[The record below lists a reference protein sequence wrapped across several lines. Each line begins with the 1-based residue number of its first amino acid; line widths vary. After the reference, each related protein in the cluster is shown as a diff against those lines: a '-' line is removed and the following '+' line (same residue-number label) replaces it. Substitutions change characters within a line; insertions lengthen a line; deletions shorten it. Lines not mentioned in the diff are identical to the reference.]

1 MHFFFYSMYS
11 TDKLKQK
18 ISIIYRDESWLVVNK
33 PYDMRIQK
41 YPNSTD
47 PSGMELTCHCYV
59 LLTTK

>member
-1 MHFFFYSMYS
+1 MCL

-18 ISIIYRDESWLVVNK
+18 ISIIYKDESWLVVNK

-47 PSGMELTCHCYV
+47 PSGMELTCHCYA
-59 LLTTK
+59 LLTTN